1 MSKKRKKITRKT
13 LDALFDK
20 FDELPEKVPDLL
32 TARELVHESLS
43 KIEGMF
49 DKGYSAA
56 DVVGVLGS
64 AGVKIN
70 VGTLRRYLREAR
82 EDGRP
87 ARASKVKADVKSDI
101 KPEIKSEIK
110 PETEIVANIEQE
122 QRPRSSG
129 KFLEMSDD
137 L

>member
-1 MSKKRKKITRKT
+1 MPKKRKKITRKT
-13 LDALFDK
+13 LDTLFEK
-20 FDELPEKVPDLL
+20 FDELPEKAPDLL
-32 TARELVHESLS
+32 TTRELVQESLS

-70 VGTLRRYLREAR
+70 VGTLQRYLREAK

-87 ARASKVKADVKSDI
+87 ARTSKVRAEVQPDVKPDI
-101 KPEIKSEIK
+101 KPEIKPEINV
-110 PETEIVANIEQE
+110 VANTE
-122 QRPRSSG
+122 QRPRSSS

>member
-20 FDELPEKVPDLL
+20 FDELPEKAPDLL
-32 TARELVHESLS
+32 TTRELVHESLS

-70 VGTLRRYLREAR
+70 VGTLQRYLREAK
-82 EDGRP
+82 EDGIP
-87 ARASKVKADVKSDI
+87 ARASQTKSEVKAEFKSDI
-101 KPEIKSEIK
+101 QPESEPEIK
-110 PETEIVANIEQE
+110 IVANIEQ
-122 QRPRSSG
+122 RPSPSG